1 MGILRE
7 IYPKQGREPK
17 LTALKKKE
25 ARVRLM
31 VLRTMEEILRDQ
43 ILEKEI

>member
-17 LTALKKKE
+17 LPDLKKKE

-31 VLRTMEEILRDQ
+31 RLRTIEKILRVL